1 MEQDFVGEYE
11 HSLDLKGRVILPAKF
26 RDRLERGGYLTKVL
40 DGCLAIY
47 TPEEFKLRTG
57 AMQEKARRGQ
67 RERNMVRMSTAGT
80 VEILPDRQGRIAI
93 PQSLRDFAQFD
104 RDLKI
109 IGVINRIEIWDSEK
123 WNELNT
129 ASEAEARNPGPDL
142 DDVGI

>member
-26 RDRLERGGYLTKVL
+26 RDRLERGGYLSKLL

-47 TPEEFKLRTG
+47 TPEEFKLRTS
-57 AMQEKARRGQ
+57 AMQEQARRGQ
-67 RERNMVRMSTAGT
+67 RERNMVRMFTAST

-93 PQSLRDFAQFD
+93 PQQLRDFAQFD

-109 IGVINRIEIWDSEK
+109 IGVIDRIEIWDSEK
-123 WNELNT
+123 WNELNA